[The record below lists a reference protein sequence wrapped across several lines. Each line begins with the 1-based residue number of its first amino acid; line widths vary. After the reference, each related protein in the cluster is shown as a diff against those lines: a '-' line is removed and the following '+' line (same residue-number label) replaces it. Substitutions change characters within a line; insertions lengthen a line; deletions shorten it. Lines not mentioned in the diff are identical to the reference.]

1 MMSTNL
7 PGICFVGCG
16 KIAESHAKNLRKLYG
31 NIPLFFQDSD
41 ISRALA
47 LKTQFRGEKA
57 FPELEHALDSDKVH
71 IVFIT
76 TPHAYHADI
85 ACAAAKKRKDI
96 ILEKPIARNLNEIKK
111 ITEAVEKFKVRCTVA
126 ENYMFKSFVHKITG
140 SVQNGHIGKPLFLEI
155 NKSNRDNITGW
166 RANLNLMGGGALL
179 EGGVHWINLLVS
191 LAESDPVSVIAVKPE
206 VEYETNVPF
215 EDTLTLLVKFKNG
228 VTGKLFHSWRI
239 PNRFKGVGLS
249 KFYGSEGVITF
260 ESNGLFSSV
269 YGRKKKTYFADFT
282 DFLGY
287 KKMLKSFIDDYV
299 NGKPWNPTLDRIV
312 MEFRIVDAAYR
323 SLKSGQFEKI

>member
-1 MMSTNL
+1 
-7 PGICFVGCG
+7 VGCG
-16 KIAESHAKNLRKLYG
+16 RIAESHAKHLRKLYG

-41 ISRALA
+41 ISKALA
-47 LKTQFRGEKA
+47 LKTQFRGENA
-57 FPELEHALDSDKVH
+57 FPELEHALDNEKVQ

-76 TPHAYHADI
+76 TPHAFHADI
-85 ACAAAKKRKDI
+85 ACAAAKKKKDV

-111 ITEAVEKFKVRCTVA
+111 ITDAVAKYKVRCTVA
-126 ENYMFKSFVHKITG
+126 ENYMFKSFVPKIIR
-140 SVQNGHIGKPLFLEI
+140 SIKNGDIGKPLSLEI
-155 NKSNRDNITGW
+155 NKSNRDSISGW

-191 LAESDPVSVIAVKPE
+191 LADSDPLSVIAVKPE
-206 VEYETNVPF
+206 VEYETNIPF
-215 EDTLTLLVKFKNG
+215 EDSLTLLVKFKNG
-228 VTGKLFHSWRI
+228 MTGKLFHSWRI

-249 KFYGSEGVITF
+249 KIYGSEGVITF

-269 YGRKKKTYFADFT
+269 YGKKKKTFFPDFT

-287 KKMLKSFIDDYV
+287 RKMLRSFVEDYI
-299 NGKPWNPTLDRIV
+299 NGKPWTPSLERII

>member
-1 MMSTNL
+1 M
-7 PGICFVGCG
+7 GCG
-16 KIAESHAKNLRKLYG
+16 RIAESHAKHLRKLYG

-41 ISRALA
+41 ISKALA
-47 LKTQFRGEKA
+47 LKTQFRGENA
-57 FPELEHALDSDKVH
+57 FPELEHALDNEKVQ

-76 TPHAYHADI
+76 TPHAFHADI
-85 ACAAAKKRKDI
+85 ACAAAKKKKDV

-111 ITEAVEKFKVRCTVA
+111 ITDAVAKYKVRCTVA
-126 ENYMFKSFVHKITG
+126 ENYMFKSFVPKIIR
-140 SVQNGHIGKPLFLEI
+140 SIKNGDIGKPLSLEI
-155 NKSNRDNITGW
+155 NKSNRDSISGW

-191 LAESDPVSVIAVKPE
+191 LADSDPLSVIAVKPE
-206 VEYETNVPF
+206 VEYETNIPF
-215 EDTLTLLVKFKNG
+215 EDSLTLLVKFKNG
-228 VTGKLFHSWRI
+228 MTGKLFHSWRI

-249 KFYGSEGVITF
+249 KIYGSEGVITF

-269 YGRKKKTYFADFT
+269 YGKKKKTFFPDFT

-287 KKMLKSFIDDYV
+287 RKMLRSFVEDYI
-299 NGKPWNPTLDRIV
+299 NGKPWTPSLERII

>member
-1 MMSTNL
+1 M
-7 PGICFVGCG
+7 GCG
-16 KIAESHAKNLRKLYG
+16 RIAESHAKHLRKLYG

-41 ISRALA
+41 ISKALA
-47 LKTQFRGEKA
+47 LKTQFRGENA
-57 FPELEHALDSDKVH
+57 FPELEHALDNEKVQ

-76 TPHAYHADI
+76 TPHAFHADI
-85 ACAAAKKRKDI
+85 ACAAAKKKKDI

-111 ITEAVEKFKVRCTVA
+111 ITDAVAKYKVRCTVA
-126 ENYMFKSFVHKITG
+126 ENYMFKSFVPKIIR
-140 SVQNGHIGKPLFLEI
+140 SIKNGDIGKPLSLEI
-155 NKSNRDNITGW
+155 NKSNRDSISGW

-191 LAESDPVSVIAVKPE
+191 LADSDPLSVIAVKPE
-206 VEYETNVPF
+206 VEYETNIPF
-215 EDTLTLLVKFKNG
+215 EDSLTLLVKFKNG
-228 VTGKLFHSWRI
+228 MTGKLFHSWRI

-249 KFYGSEGVITF
+249 KIYGSEGVITF

-269 YGRKKKTYFADFT
+269 YGKKKKTFFPDFT

-287 KKMLKSFIDDYV
+287 RKMLRSFVEDYI
-299 NGKPWNPTLDRIV
+299 NGKPWTPSLERII

>member
-1 MMSTNL
+1 
-7 PGICFVGCG
+7 VGCG
-16 KIAESHAKNLRKLYG
+16 RIAESHAKHLRKLYG

-41 ISRALA
+41 ISKALA
-47 LKTQFRGEKA
+47 LKTQFRGENA
-57 FPELEHALDSDKVH
+57 FPELEHALDNEKVQ

-76 TPHAYHADI
+76 TPHAFHADI
-85 ACAAAKKRKDI
+85 ACAAAKKKKDI

-111 ITEAVEKFKVRCTVA
+111 ITDAVAKYKVRCTVA
-126 ENYMFKSFVHKITG
+126 ENYMFKSFVPKIIR
-140 SVQNGHIGKPLFLEI
+140 SIKNGDIGKPLSLEI
-155 NKSNRDNITGW
+155 NKSNRDSISGW

-191 LAESDPVSVIAVKPE
+191 LADSDPLSVIAVKPE
-206 VEYETNVPF
+206 VEYETNIPF
-215 EDTLTLLVKFKNG
+215 EDSLTLLVKFKNG
-228 VTGKLFHSWRI
+228 MTGKLFHSWRI

-249 KFYGSEGVITF
+249 KIYGSEGVITF

-269 YGRKKKTYFADFT
+269 YGKKKKTFFPDFT

-287 KKMLKSFIDDYV
+287 RKMLRSFVEDYI
-299 NGKPWNPTLDRIV
+299 NGKPWTPSLERII